1 MNTNRVWQRGAN
13 EHQHST
19 TKECQQASTKEHQ
32 QIPTRHGTLAKK
44 QQNNRSTNKTQKGSI
59 NKEQ

>member
-19 TKECQQASTKEHQ
+19 TKECQQASTKERQ
-32 QIPTRHGTLAKK
+32 QTPTRHGTLAKK
-44 QQNNRSTNKTQKGSI
+44 
-59 NKEQ
+59 